1 MPSPLTSPR
10 PRAPFRL
17 DLGRS
22 GQRLANGTEFSDSV
36 AVGEN
41 DAMHF
46 GFVLPNN
53 WGIDDV
59 GSVVGLARRAEDAG
73 FDSVWVNHHLLNV
86 GYVGERLGERPYHDA
101 LTVLTWA
108 AASTSRVE
116 LGTSVLVIPYLNPF
130 VLAKAMATLDQL
142 SGGRVRCGVGVGSL
156 PEENEAVGVVAYA
169 DRGRY
174 ADEFIAVMRT
184 LWDDPEPTYRGRFF
198 AFGPV
203 NAAPKPWQRRRLS
216 VAVGGNRPPALRRV
230 ARFGDCWHA
239 LGISVEG
246 MRKRLARLDELL
258 EESGRS
264 RHDVVI
270 SLRFDVPPGSTP
282 SSLIEVCE
290 GYRDAGVAEM
300 VLSSGSPDIDA
311 QRTLLDTVAAE
322 VVPALR

>member
-1 MPSPLTSPR
+1 MR
-10 PRAPFRL
+10 
-17 DLGRS
+17 
-22 GQRLANGTEFSDSV
+22 
-36 AVGEN
+36 
-41 DAMHF
+41 F

-59 GSVVGLARRAEDAG
+59 GAVVDLARRAEDAG

-86 GYVGERLGERPYHDA
+86 GYVGERLDERPYHDA
-101 LTVLTWA
+101 MTVLTWA
-108 AASTSRVE
+108 AASTSHVE

-130 VLAKAMATLDQL
+130 VLAKAIATLDQL

-184 LWDDPEPTYRGRFF
+184 LWDDDEPAFDGRFF
-198 AFGPV
+198 SFGPV
-203 NAAPKPWQRRRLS
+203 KAAPKPWQRRRLP
-216 VAVGGNRPPALRRV
+216 VAIGGNRPPALRRV

-239 LGISVEG
+239 LGVTVEG

-264 RHDVVI
+264 RRDVLI
-270 SLRFDVPPGSTP
+270 SLRFDVPAGSTP
-282 SSLIEVCE
+282 SSLVAVCE

-300 VLSSGSPDIDA
+300 VLSLGSPDIEA
-311 QRTLLDTVAAE
+311 HQRLLDTVAAE
-322 VVPALR
+322 VIPVLR